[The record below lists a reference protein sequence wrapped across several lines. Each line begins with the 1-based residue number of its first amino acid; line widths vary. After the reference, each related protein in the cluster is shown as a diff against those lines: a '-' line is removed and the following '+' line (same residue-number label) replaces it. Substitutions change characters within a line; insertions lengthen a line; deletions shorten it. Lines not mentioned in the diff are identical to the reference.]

1 MPAAPL
7 PTIPG
12 IHSWTAMTQAPPG
25 GLPDL
30 LHPNRRS
37 LVMGLAALPWAA
49 SASKPDKLHLVATEF
64 PPYTSASLEGGG
76 IAAQVT
82 RAALQRL
89 GWDMG
94 LSFRPWVRALAE
106 LQQASW
112 DGVVGLWHNQ
122 ERERYLAYTR
132 PLGISN
138 RIGFM
143 ARAGTAIQ
151 VHDLSRLQGLTVGTV
166 RDYVNPP
173 VFERARLRR
182 DEAVDDLGN
191 LRKLL
196 AGRIDLALVDKGVAM
211 HLLQTRLRDAAA
223 ALIWLEPAMAELPL
237 HTALVRQHP
246 QHSQR
251 LADLNRSL
259 QELHSSGALAQ
270 LLQRHAHLL

>member
-1 MPAAPL
+1 
-7 PTIPG
+7 
-12 IHSWTAMTQAPPG
+12 MTQAPPG
-25 GLPDL
+25 GSPDL

-37 LVMGLAALPWAA
+37 LVIGLAALPWAA
-49 SASKPDKLHLVATEF
+49 GASKPGKLRLVATEF

-89 GWDMG
+89 GWDME

-122 ERERYLAYTR
+122 ERERYLSYTR

-143 ARAGTAIQ
+143 ARAGSVIQ
-151 VHDLSRLQGLTVGTV
+151 VHDLSRLQGLTIGTV

-196 AGRIDLALVDKGVAM
+196 AGRVDLALVDKGVAM
-211 HLLQTRLRDAAA
+211 HLLQTQLRDAAA
-223 ALIWLEPAMAELPL
+223 ALVWLEPALAELPL

-246 QHSQR
+246 LHSQR
-251 LADLNRSL
+251 VADLNRSL
-259 QELHSSGALAQ
+259 QELHSSGAMAQ
-270 LLQRHAHLL
+270 LLQRHARLL